1 MFAMLI
7 SIRFFMSTD
16 ETFFTVVPTT
26 LEKHVSGK
34 NALFFELYQIETNVK
49 YIFQPFHQR
58 SVFSRKRLNISEQ
71 YHYFHS
77 AYIFKWLNFC
87 RVI

>member
-34 NALFFELYQIETNVK
+34 K
-49 YIFQPFHQR
+49 CPIF
-58 SVFSRKRLNISEQ
+58 
-71 YHYFHS
+71 
-77 AYIFKWLNFC
+77 
-87 RVI
+87 